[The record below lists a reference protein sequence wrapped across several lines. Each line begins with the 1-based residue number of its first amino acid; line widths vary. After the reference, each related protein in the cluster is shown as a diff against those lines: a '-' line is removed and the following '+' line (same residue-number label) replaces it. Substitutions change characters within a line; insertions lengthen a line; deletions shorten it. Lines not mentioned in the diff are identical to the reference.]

1 MNNID
6 NNKEKIK
13 IHLKLS
19 YFPPRML
26 IAMDVIYIGIWFMC
40 GYEKKNIYTIHFYYV
55 HSSTKMLSRCY
66 YIQH

>member
-6 NNKEKIK
+6 NNKEKIN

-26 IAMDVIYIGIWFMC
+26 IATDVIYI
-40 GYEKKNIYTIHFYYV
+40 YIYI
-55 HSSTKMLSRCY
+55 
-66 YIQH
+66 

>member
-26 IAMDVIYIGIWFMC
+26 IATDVIYI
-40 GYEKKNIYTIHFYYV
+40 YIYRYMVYV
-55 HSSTKMLSRCY
+55 RV
-66 YIQH
+66 